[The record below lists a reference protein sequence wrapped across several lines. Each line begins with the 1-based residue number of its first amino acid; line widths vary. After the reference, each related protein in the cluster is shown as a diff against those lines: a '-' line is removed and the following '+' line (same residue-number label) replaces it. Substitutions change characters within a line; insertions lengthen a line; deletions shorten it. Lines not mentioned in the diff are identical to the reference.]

1 MTQAPHT
8 PACHVVISDAELL
21 QSIRIR
27 LRSVY
32 VDVLKQPVPR
42 AVEALLVRIED
53 DERVNI
59 PSTAPASQSPA
70 GGHPDR
76 GNKH

>member
-1 MTQAPHT
+1 MKQAAHT
-8 PACHVVISDAELL
+8 PACHVVISEAELL
-21 QSIRIR
+21 HSIRIG

-42 AVEALLVRIED
+42 AVEALLVRIEE

-59 PSTAPASQSPA
+59 RSTAPASRSPA

-76 GNKH
+76 GSRH